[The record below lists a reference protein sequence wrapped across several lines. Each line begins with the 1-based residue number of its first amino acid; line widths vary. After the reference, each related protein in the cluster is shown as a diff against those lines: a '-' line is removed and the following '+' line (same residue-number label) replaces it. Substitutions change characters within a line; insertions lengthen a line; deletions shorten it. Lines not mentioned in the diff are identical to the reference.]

1 LYKLIIEDDE
11 GHTTV
16 VPLVKEEITIGRKE
30 GNTIRLTERNV
41 SRHHARLTRSNGSVF
56 IEDLD
61 SYNGVRVNGDKIAAR
76 TTMREGDLVEIG
88 DYHLALQKVA
98 VEAATP
104 SQGGSASP
112 PAISPAQARAA
123 SKTTQSDGAT
133 AVLKLPVEGRKD
145 AETGRVRDIPQKDA
159 GRLVVMTTELAGFEY
174 PLVKTEMI
182 VGRDDGCDV
191 IIAHRSISSRHA
203 KIVFDGGIYRIIDLD
218 SANGVM
224 VNGEEYARVDLR
236 RGDMIELGHVS
247 IRYAAPGEV
256 VDVNAQSAVA
266 TPATVTTEERAMVDA
281 VLAEKRIAGFGKG
294 KLIGIAGAV
303 VVACLAI
310 GLGYYFS
317 RSPKDNGK
325 AVEPTDGTGAKGPG
339 KVEADQAARLF
350 KDGMQK
356 YKQKD
361 FIGAMAA
368 FNATLSENPDYPGAG
383 KMLAD
388 TNAAKN
394 DAALVAEAKA
404 AIEAKPPDWDKAW
417 ELFEQIGPDSFFAK
431 DVSELRPEIKKKVIS
446 FHLNKARI
454 FLKANLPD
462 RASKHVDTVRIID
475 EENVIAAELDRQIK
489 RHSGASKKP
498 PVQVAV
504 KSREPVVK
512 KTTSKRRKKE
522 VSDLV
527 HKGKVLVNKKKA
539 REAIVFFRQALAI
552 EPKNCDALLSMGIAY
567 ATAGRNDMALKYYE
581 KFVKACPRRKQV
593 PAVRAIIKQFR
604 EYKTQGGY

>member
-76 TTMREGDLVEIG
+76 TTVREGDLVEIG

-104 SQGGSASP
+104 PQMGSTSP

-133 AVLKLPVEGRKD
+133 AVLKLPVEGKKD
-145 AETGRVRDIPQKDA
+145 ADSGRVRDIPQKDA
-159 GRLVVMTTELAGFEY
+159 GRLVVMTTELAGSEF
-174 PLVKTEMI
+174 PLVKTEMV
-182 VGRDDGCDV
+182 VGRDEGCDV

-218 SANGVM
+218 SANGVL

-247 IRYAAPGEV
+247 IRYAAPGEI
-256 VDVNAQSAVA
+256 VDVKAQGQAVSG
-266 TPATVTTEERAMVDA
+266 PAVTTAERAMVDA
-281 VLAEKRIAGFGKG
+281 ALVEKRGAGSGKG
-294 KLIGIAGAV
+294 KLIGIGAV
-303 VVACLAI
+303 VIVACLAA
-310 GLGYYFS
+310 GLGYHFLH
-317 RSPKDNGK
+317 SPKDNGK
-325 AVEPTDGTGAKGPG
+325 TVEPKGDNNTKGPV
-339 KVEADQAARLF
+339 KVKTDQAAELF
-350 KDGMQK
+350 NDGMQK
-356 YKQKD
+356 YAKKD
-361 FIGAMAA
+361 FIGAIAA
-368 FNATLSENPDYPGAG
+368 FNATIEENPEYPGAG
-383 KMLAD
+383 QMLEK
-388 TNAAKN
+388 TKAAKN
-394 DAALVAEAKA
+394 DSELVAEAKA

-417 ELFEQIGPDSFFAK
+417 ELFEQIGSDSLFAK
-431 DVSELRPEIKKKVIS
+431 EVAELKPEIKKKVIS

-462 RASKHVDTVRIID
+462 KARKHVDTVRIID
-475 EENVIAAELDRQIK
+475 EQNVIAAQLDRQIK
-489 RHSGASKKP
+489 RRSEDKRKGSDH
-498 PVQVAV
+498 VAV
-504 KSREPVVK
+504 KSREPTIK
-512 KTTSKRRKKE
+512 KSTSKRKKKE
-522 VSDLV
+522 VSELI
-527 HKGKVLVNKKKA
+527 HKGKLLVNKKKA
-539 REAIVFFRQALAI
+539 REAIVFFRQALAV

-567 ATAGRNDMALKYYE
+567 AKQSRSDMALKFYE
-581 KFVKACPRRKQV
+581 KFVKACPRRKEV
-593 PAVRAIIKQFR
+593 PAVREIIKQFR
-604 EYKTQGGY
+604 EYKNQGGY